1 MARPF
6 LRIPPLG
13 PPRRTW
19 RQKALAEWRGTD
31 LKPLEDIQARPAK
44 PIRQVLDKV
53 LSERLRLEQ
62 KQGEAEIAR
71 VWTSLIDPTIVAHAR
86 PTGLAKGTLFVS
98 VDSSPWLDEIVRYRR
113 KDILERLQN
122 SFGKSVIARISFRV
136 G

>member
-1 MARPF
+1 MPRPF
-6 LRIPPLG
+6 SRIPPRG
-13 PPRRTW
+13 PPPRSP

-31 LKPLEDIQARPAK
+31 LKPVEQIRERPAK
-44 PIRQVLDKV
+44 AVGEVLDKV

-62 KQGEAEIAR
+62 RQGEAEIAR
-71 VWTSLIDPTIVAHAR
+71 VWNNLIDPTLVAHAR

-113 KDILERLQN
+113 KEILERLQT
-122 SFGKSVIARISFRV
+122 SFGKTRIVRISFRL

>member
-1 MARPF
+1 M
-6 LRIPPLG
+6 PPLG
-13 PPRRTW
+13 PPRQTP

-31 LKPLEDIQARPAK
+31 LQPLEEVRERPAK
-44 PIRQVLDKV
+44 PLRQVLDKV

-71 VWTSLIDPTIVAHAR
+71 VWSSLIDPTIVAHAR

-98 VDSSPWLDEIVRYRR
+98 VDSSTWLDEIVRYRR
-113 KDILERLQN
+113 TEILERLQN
-122 SFGKSVIARISFRV
+122 SFGRSMIARISFRV